1 MEIAYEL
8 IKYILVV
15 ALGGGISLS
24 LAIYAFLKLSNAPG
38 GKYFVLATASSAVFT
53 LAYAFELASTTLEE
67 IKFWLK
73 IEYIALPF
81 LPLFILLMCFDYVGQ
96 RVKREVKNTLFAIAA
111 LTVFMQTTNDFHHFY
126 YTTVGLKEDSPFA
139 IADLVGG
146 PWFYVHSL
154 FLYGCIGASMAI
166 LFKQIKNKVFQFRM
180 QVLLMMAGV
189 LVPVIASFFYLSGV
203 SPHGID
209 LGPVFMSVSF
219 ILHGIAL
226 LPLQMFNVAP
236 IARDT
241 IFESMEEGAIVLNRD
256 NIIVD
261 YNKASLKVLPVL
273 QNRAIGKRIGEVLS
287 GSRLLERIILREQ
300 KCDYEL
306 YINEELLHFQIRF
319 SPVRNKNDILVGKI
333 VTFVNVTER
342 VEMERALKQL
352 ASIDGLTQVFNRTCF
367 LEKAEEAFGRL
378 SHQGGLA
385 SVIMFDIDHFKRVN
399 DTYGHATGDTVLTY
413 IAQSAK
419 ESLQETD
426 ILGRYG
432 GEEFVICLPN
442 TSMEAAQEVADDF
455 RKQISESYLLIDGK
469 RIDLTLSFG
478 VSEVQIEAGDFSNS
492 IQAVMGEAD
501 QALYLAKEKGRNRV
515 ELFKNRL
522 CSFEK
527 A

>member
-1 MEIAYEL
+1 MAHEL
-8 IKYILVV
+8 LKYILIV
-15 ALGGGISLS
+15 ALGGGISLFLS
-24 LAIYAFLKLSNAPG
+24 IYAFLRLKNTPG
-38 GKYFVLATASSAVFT
+38 GKYFVLATAMSSIFT
-53 LAYAFELASTTLEE
+53 LAYAFELASATLDG

-96 RVKREVKNTLFAIAA
+96 KMGRGFRNGLLAIAA
-111 LTVFMQTTNDFHHFY
+111 MTVLVQTTNDFHHLY
-126 YTTVGLKEDSPFA
+126 YSSVGLRVDSPFA
-139 IADLVGG
+139 IADLEAG

-154 FLYGCIGASMAI
+154 FLYGCVAVSLGI
-166 LFKQIKNKVFQFRM
+166 LLKQLRNHSFKFRM
-180 QVLLMMAGV
+180 QVLLMIAGL
-189 LVPVIASFFYLSGV
+189 LVPVVASFFYVAGV
-203 SPHGID
+203 SPYGID

-226 LPLQMFNVAP
+226 LPFQMFNVAP

-241 IFESMEEGAIVLNRD
+241 VFESMEEGAIVLNR
-256 NIIVD
+256 NNVVVD
-261 YNKASLKVLPVL
+261 YNRSILKVLPVL
-273 QNRAIGKRIGEVLS
+273 RKQAIGKPVEEVLS
-287 GSRLLERIILREQ
+287 DNRLLHKIISREQ

-306 YINEELLHFQIRF
+306 YVDGELLHFQIRF
-319 SPVRNKNDILVGKI
+319 SPVRNKKDILVGKI
-333 VTFVNVTER
+333 VSFVNVTER

-352 ASIDGLTQVFNRTCF
+352 ASIDGLTQVFNRTYF
-367 LEKAEEAFGRL
+367 LEKAEEVFERL
-378 SHQGGLA
+378 SLKGGLA

-419 ESLQETD
+419 ESVREMD

-442 TSMEAAQEVADDF
+442 TSMEAAQKVAEAF

-478 VSEVQIEAGDFSNS
+478 VSEVQIEAGDFSHS

-501 QALYLAKEKGRNRV
+501 QALYAAKENGRNRV
-515 ELFKNRL
+515 ELFKNL
-522 CSFEK
+522 LYAIGK